1 MNLGALL
8 AASSAVLISLV
19 VIAVFVGLT
28 LILTARADDR

>member
-1 MNLGALL
+1 MELGVLL

-19 VIAVFVGLT
+19 FIAVFVGLT